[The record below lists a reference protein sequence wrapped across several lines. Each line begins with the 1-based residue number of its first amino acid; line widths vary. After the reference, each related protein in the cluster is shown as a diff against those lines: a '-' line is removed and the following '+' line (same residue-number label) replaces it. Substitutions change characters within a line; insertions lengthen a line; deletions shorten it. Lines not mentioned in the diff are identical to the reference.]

1 MHVHVYLKSFL
12 ARRRRLSL
20 SAASSSCTLPKHT
33 CITLLP
39 QPPAAAASPSPALQA
54 APAPP
59 PPPPLRAYA
68 HAQPVGAPCR
78 PRANPPLSPR
88 RRPRSW
94 LRRPRPVP
102 PSPLLLLPGG
112 GGLGRLRSLPLP
124 PLRLLPRCKLLPLR
138 LRLLLCALTLVQT
151 SHVTGDWAGKARTKH
166 RRESEP
172 THLAPARCARPRAAR
187 RRKKNI
193 IDLEN
198 GKSLRLPRGLAG
210 RPAGGRYR
218 ESPAAGP
225 PRGALPGAS
234 LSLV

>member
-1 MHVHVYLKSFL
+1 M
-12 ARRRRLSL
+12 
-20 SAASSSCTLPKHT
+20 
-33 CITLLP
+33 
-39 QPPAAAASPSPALQA
+39 
-54 APAPP
+54 
-59 PPPPLRAYA
+59 
-68 HAQPVGAPCR
+68 
-78 PRANPPLSPR
+78 
-88 RRPRSW
+88 
-94 LRRPRPVP
+94 P

-151 SHVTGDWAGKARTKH
+151 SRVTGDWAGKARTKH
-166 RRESEP
+166 SAQRRRRGSEP
-172 THLAPARCARPRAAR
+172 THLAPAARASALRAQPQNHFETL
-187 RRKKNI
+187 RKK
-193 IDLEN
+193 
-198 GKSLRLPRGLAG
+198 SVRLPRGLAG

>member
-59 PPPPLRAYA
+59 PPLRAYA
-68 HAQPVGAPCR
+68 HAKTVGAPCR

-94 LRRPRPVP
+94 LRRPRPRPRPVP

-151 SHVTGDWAGKARTKH
+151 SRVTGDWAGKARTKH
-166 RRESEP
+166 SAQRRRP
-172 THLAPARCARPRAAR
+172 RTLHPLRAPARCARSPKTTSR
-187 RRKKNI
+187 R
-193 IDLEN
+193 
-198 GKSLRLPRGLAG
+198 
-210 RPAGGRYR
+210 
-218 ESPAAGP
+218 
-225 PRGALPGAS
+225 
-234 LSLV
+234 